1 MILVALLL
9 LLSQPMIIQSE
20 CIHAFK
26 WINNTAY
33 TQRFVRNEDKHD
45 KIIINK
51 NNNNLLTEKL
61 EEIKDFRFNNNY
73 QILNRTLKILIAGD
87 SFDLHSCQ
95 YLNKKIDKLQ
105 WNDHNLNDQTNM
117 SCYHDDKLDVRGF
130 RFRQIYHRDESAIM
144 RILIEPMM
152 KFNANVIIFASFAWD
167 LKASQK
173 SYCSKNSHKTSQ
185 NNIEHQC
192 LCDSN
197 YFASTNCSAVSN
209 PQVFNRMAIPWCNN
223 EFMNEWQKKY
233 LFIINK
239 IQELSSQ
246 TIIFLRNHPPT
257 SSLYTGN
264 ALCLNQMNH
273 FISRL
278 SHDLI
283 LSNNRN
289 RYNSSHDNNNNC
301 RMLDMNSL
309 LSPVVSEL
317 LSANNIHYHAASP
330 TLSNYFINQVIDNIV
345 ISNHQEGS

>member
-1 MILVALLL
+1 MKLALLL
-9 LLSQPMIIQSE
+9 LLGQPVIIQSN
-20 CIHAFK
+20 CRHAFK

-33 TQRFVRNEDKHD
+33 IQRFVRIHGNEHD
-45 KIIINK
+45 KTI
-51 NNNNLLTEKL
+51 EKL
-61 EEIKDFRFNNNY
+61 DEIKDFRLNNNY
-73 QILNRTLKILIAGD
+73 QILNKTLTILLASD
-87 SFDLHSCQ
+87 NFDLHVCQ
-95 YLNKKIDKLQ
+95 YLNRKV
-105 WNDHNLNDQTNM
+105 NNRSDHHLNDQTNM
-117 SCYHDDKLDVRGF
+117 SCYHDDKLDIRGF
-130 RFRQIYHRDESAIM
+130 RFRTIYNRDESVIM

-257 SSLYTGN
+257 SSLLAGN

-273 FISRL
+273 FISQL

-283 LSNNRN
+283 LSNRC
-289 RYNSSHDNNNNC
+289 NSSNDDNNNC
-301 RMLDMNSL
+301 RLLDMNSL
-309 LSPVVSEL
+309 LSSVVSEL
-317 LSANNIHYHAASP
+317 LSHNNIHYHAASP

-345 ISNHQEGS
+345 ALNHQKGS